1 MGVTILYAEPIHTDR
16 PFERE
21 IFGGDLAMH
30 RFHVGDLGE
39 IPEEVR
45 REVEGLMLFRHF
57 FNEREFDLF
66 PRLRAI
72 VRMGVGYDR
81 IDRKVAA
88 ARSVTVCNVPDYGT
102 AEVSDH
108 AIALAMGLSRGLFL
122 HHDLQRGD
130 APAPWQPLESPLLR
144 RMSSTVFGIVGLGRI
159 GTACALKAKA
169 LGCDVVFHDP
179 YLPSGIEIA
188 LGLRRAASLDDLL
201 RQADVLSLHTP
212 LTPETDRLI
221 GEREIA
227 LLPAGA
233 IIVNTAR
240 GRVLDIEAA
249 TRALK
254 SGHLSG
260 LGLDVLPVEPPR
272 EPLPELV
279 SAVRARE
286 PWVAGRVVITPHVAF
301 CSPDASID
309 LHRKAVETMHAAL
322 LGPRPINVIH
332 PAQH

>member
-221 GEREIA
+221 GDR
-227 LLPAGA
+227 
-233 IIVNTAR
+233 
-240 GRVLDIEAA
+240 
-249 TRALK
+249 K
-254 SGHLSG
+254 S
-260 LGLDVLPVEPPR
+260 
-272 EPLPELV
+272 
-279 SAVRARE
+279 
-286 PWVAGRVVITPHVAF
+286 VV
-301 CSPDASID
+301 
-309 LHRKAVETMHAAL
+309 
-322 LGPRPINVIH
+322 
-332 PAQH
+332 